1 MLKQNP
7 TQIHSSSS
15 PRRSIRPLPYQRRP
29 KRQIHHNM
37 AIQPPQTSRDRPP
50 RRLRRLEPLPPQRLH
65 RLRRLLR
72 DLRIRQSPSLL
83 RLHSQILRRLTR
95 QPALPDPDSQTG
107 RDRTHRRHQTALRH
121 RAHLFDARGD
131 CSLGKPTGNP
141 TPPQPNPKRPLQV
154 PRIPRRPS
162 QARSAQSRHA
172 AELLRSVSKDL

>member
-37 AIQPPQTSRDRPP
+37 AIQPPQTPRNRPP
-50 RRLRRLEPLPPQRLH
+50 RRLRRLDPLPPQRLH

-72 DLRIRQSPSLL
+72 DLRIRQSASLL
-83 RLHSQILRRLTR
+83 RLHSQILRRPTR
-95 QPALPDPDSQTG
+95 QPALPDPDSETG
-107 RDRTHRRHQTALRH
+107 WDRTHRRHKTALRH
-121 RAHLFDARGD
+121 RTHLFDARGD

-141 TPPQPNPKRPLQV
+141 ASPQPNPKRPLQV

-172 AELLRSVSKDL
+172 AELLRCVSKDL